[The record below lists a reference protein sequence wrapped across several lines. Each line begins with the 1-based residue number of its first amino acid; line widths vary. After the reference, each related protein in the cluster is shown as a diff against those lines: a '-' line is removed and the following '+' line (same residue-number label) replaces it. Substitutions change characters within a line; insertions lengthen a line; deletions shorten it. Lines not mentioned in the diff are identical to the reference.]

1 MMAQMYFDNWQ
12 SMYDSF
18 VESNVLLLKIWVF
31 LARCYLS
38 EMEMLVVDNS
48 TLGNWNRN
56 MKKVDNFYYF
66 FYLTGHLS
74 RITLG

>member
-56 MKKVDNFYYF
+56 MKNVDNFYYF
-66 FYLTGHLS
+66 F
-74 RITLG
+74 I